1 MKNLL
6 LLPLVLFAALS
17 ACSKAPESTAAR
29 TDGED
34 AAGIAADTTARTL
47 EDARNILDATSDK
60 VDAAMKAGTK
70 ALDDAIEQAE
80 GERPAH

>member
-6 LLPLVLFAALS
+6 LLPLVLVAALS

-34 AAGIAADTTARTL
+34 AAGTL
-47 EDARNILDATSDK
+47 EGARNILDATSDK
-60 VDAAMKAGTK
+60 VDEAMTAGTK

-80 GERPAH
+80 GERPAP